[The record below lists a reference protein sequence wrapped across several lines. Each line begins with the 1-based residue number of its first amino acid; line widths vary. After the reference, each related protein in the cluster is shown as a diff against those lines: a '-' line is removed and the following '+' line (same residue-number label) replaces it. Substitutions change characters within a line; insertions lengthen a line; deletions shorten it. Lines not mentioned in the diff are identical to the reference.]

1 MVLGPLLRH
10 ALINK
15 EITPA
20 LGTFQ
25 SPTGISGF
33 LEDFFGFWSHHI
45 TATVNAIIVSAIS
58 QRPKMFWLG
67 PIAWGGA

>member
-20 LGTFQ
+20 LGSFQ
-25 SPTGISGF
+25 FPTGISGF
-33 LEDFFGFWSHHI
+33 LEEF
-45 TATVNAIIVSAIS
+45 
-58 QRPKMFWLG
+58 FWLLE
-67 PIAWGGA
+67 PSYYSHS